1 MSGQFINEALHEL
14 HDELTSGKL
23 RATEVDMP
31 MLEDETPEVPPEL
44 KAIPEEDSS
53 SSSDSGSSKEGAMD
67 EDHETDRMRL
77 EKRLLD
83 DVPLQFRADRASSS
97 AAQSPES
104 QDREPHSLPFH
115 KKQRLFENLSKSLS
129 PPTPI
134 QEARVRGQLER
145 AFEQLKTVRRTLNNA
160 RLDPRLV
167 RKR

>member
-104 QDREPHSLPFH
+104 QDREPHAIAPFSQ
-115 KKQRLFENLSKSLS
+115 KAAPL
-129 PPTPI
+129 
-134 QEARVRGQLER
+134 
-145 AFEQLKTVRRTLNNA
+145 
-160 RLDPRLV
+160 
-167 RKR
+167 